1 MSRDAA
7 GRPLSTSQPPMRKGH
22 LEQWADS
29 RLSLCADPALQIK
42 LTNSRGWAGWAGGGW
57 GMRKTLKERETEKKR
72 NKQD

>member
-1 MSRDAA
+1 MSRDAT

-42 LTNSRGWAGWAGGGW
+42 LTNIRGWAGGGW
-57 GMRKTLKERETEKKR
+57 GMRKTLKEREIEKR